1 MVNKLI
7 TKGVIMKTLSNIIIL
22 SALLANFAFANDL
35 LARLSNGAVSDN
47 SIGVKILSLDEMK
60 EVRGGYAVTTIR
72 ISQNELAALAVPDF
86 ENELGWEIKNG
97 QIDLEQT
104 MKNDRGL
111 CQMGSTQCYSNSATK
126 KHLWQSQKR
135 LQEFTNALD
144 GSNPLYTALGFSVK
158 RNVGFNR
165 TGKFVYFSYG
175 VVAVNRF
182 DGSIRNV
189 TNSVTLNNNIIIN
202 ELKRNYK
209 DRLESALGGLR

>member
-1 MVNKLI
+1 MFQKLFS
-7 TKGVIMKTLSNIIIL
+7 VIALG
-22 SALLANFAFANDL
+22 ALLANFAFANDL
-35 LARLSNGAVSDN
+35 LAKLSNGALSDN
-47 SIGVKILSLDEMK
+47 SQGVKALSLDEMK
-60 EVRGGYAVTTIR
+60 QVKGGYAVTTIR
-72 ISQNELAALAVPDF
+72 ISQNELATLAVPDF

-97 QIDLEQT
+97 QINLEQT

-175 VVAVNRF
+175 VIAVNRF

-189 TNSVTLNNNIIIN
+189 TNSATLNNNVIIN

>member
-1 MVNKLI
+1 MKGFSMKKIFAFLALTSLLTSSAFAGDFLAKL
-7 TKGVIMKTLSNIIIL
+7 TKGALSDT
-22 SALLANFAFANDL
+22 SP
-35 LARLSNGAVSDN
+35 
-47 SIGVKILSLDEMK
+47 GVKELSLEEMK
-60 EVRGGYAVTTIR
+60 EVKGGYAVTTIR

-165 TGKFVYFSYG
+165 AGKFVYFSYG
-175 VVAVNRF
+175 VAVINEQS
-182 DGSIRNV
+182 GSWYRV
-189 TNSVTLNNNIIIN
+189 KSSPVLNNYRVVKEISS
-202 ELKRNYK
+202 NYK
-209 DRLESALGGLR
+209 DFLERYLGGYSIK

>member
-1 MVNKLI
+1 MFQKLFS
-7 TKGVIMKTLSNIIIL
+7 VIAL

-35 LARLSNGAVSDN
+35 LAKLSNGAVSDN
-47 SIGVKILSLDEMK
+47 SVGVKILSLDEMK
-60 EVRGGYAVTTIR
+60 EVRGGYAVATIR

-189 TNSVTLNNNIIIN
+189 TNSATLNNNIIIN

>member
-1 MVNKLI
+1 MFQKLFSI
-7 TKGVIMKTLSNIIIL
+7 VAL

-35 LARLSNGAVSDN
+35 LAKLSNGAVSDN
-47 SIGVKILSLDEMK
+47 SVGVKILSLDEMK
-60 EVRGGYAVTTIR
+60 EVRGGYAVATIR

-97 QIDLEQT
+97 QINLEQT

-165 TGKFVYFSYG
+165 AGKFVYFSYG

-189 TNSVTLNNNIIIN
+189 TNSATLNNNIIIN

-209 DRLESALGGLR
+209 DRLENALGGLR

>member
-1 MVNKLI
+1 MFQKLFS
-7 TKGVIMKTLSNIIIL
+7 VIAL
-22 SALLANFAFANDL
+22 SALLVSFSFANDL
-35 LARLSNGAVSDN
+35 LAKLSNGAVSDN
-47 SIGVKILSLDEMK
+47 SVGVKILSLDEMK
-60 EVRGGYAVTTIR
+60 EVRGGYAVATIR

>member
-1 MVNKLI
+1 MLKKLFS
-7 TKGVIMKTLSNIIIL
+7 VIAL
-22 SALLANFAFANDL
+22 SALLVSFSFANDL
-35 LARLSNGAVSDN
+35 LAKLSNGAVSDN
-47 SIGVKILSLDEMK
+47 SVGVKVLSLDEMK

-72 ISQNELAALAVPDF
+72 ISQNELATLAVPDF

-165 TGKFVYFSYG
+165 AGKFVYFSYG

-189 TNSVTLNNNIIIN
+189 TNSATLNNNIIIN

-209 DRLESALGGLR
+209 DRLENALGGLR

>member
-1 MVNKLI
+1 MFQKLFS
-7 TKGVIMKTLSNIIIL
+7 VIAL
-22 SALLANFAFANDL
+22 SALLLNFSFANDL
-35 LARLSNGAVSDN
+35 LAKLSNGAVSDN
-47 SIGVKILSLDEMK
+47 SVGVKILSLDEMK
-60 EVRGGYAVTTIR
+60 EVRGGYAVATIR

-165 TGKFVYFSYG
+165 AGKFVYFSYG

-189 TNSVTLNNNIIIN
+189 TNSATLNNNIIIN

>member
-1 MVNKLI
+1 MFQKLFS
-7 TKGVIMKTLSNIIIL
+7 VIAL

-35 LARLSNGAVSDN
+35 LAKLSNGAVSDN
-47 SIGVKILSLDEMK
+47 SVGVKILSLDEMK
-60 EVRGGYAVTTIR
+60 EVRGGYAVATIR

-97 QIDLEQT
+97 QINLEQT

-165 TGKFVYFSYG
+165 AGKFVYFSYG
-175 VVAVNRF
+175 AVAVNHF

-189 TNSVTLNNNIIIN
+189 TNSATLNNNIIIN

>member
-1 MVNKLI
+1 MFQKLFS
-7 TKGVIMKTLSNIIIL
+7 VIALG
-22 SALLANFAFANDL
+22 ALLANFAFANDL
-35 LARLSNGAVSDN
+35 LAKLSNGVVSDN
-47 SIGVKILSLDEMK
+47 SVGVKILSLDEMK
-60 EVRGGYAVTTIR
+60 EVRGGYAVATIR

-189 TNSVTLNNNIIIN
+189 TDSVTLNNNIIIN

>member
-1 MVNKLI
+1 MFQKLFS
-7 TKGVIMKTLSNIIIL
+7 VIAL

-35 LARLSNGAVSDN
+35 LAKLSNGAVSDN
-47 SIGVKILSLDEMK
+47 SVGVKILSLDEMK
-60 EVRGGYAVTTIR
+60 EVRGGYAVATIR

-97 QIDLEQT
+97 QINLEQT

-165 TGKFVYFSYG
+165 AGKFVYFSYG

-189 TNSVTLNNNIIIN
+189 TNSATLNNNIIIN

>member
-1 MVNKLI
+1 MLKKLFS
-7 TKGVIMKTLSNIIIL
+7 VIALG
-22 SALLANFAFANDL
+22 ALLVSFSFANDL
-35 LARLSNGAVSDN
+35 LAKLSNGVVSDN
-47 SIGVKILSLDEMK
+47 SVGVKILSLDEMK

-135 LQEFTNALD
+135 LQEFTQALD

-158 RNVGFNR
+158 RNIGFNR
-165 TGKFVYFSYG
+165 AGKFVYFSYG

-189 TNSVTLNNNIIIN
+189 TNSATLNNNVIIN

-209 DRLESALGGLR
+209 DRLENALGGLR

>member
-1 MVNKLI
+1 MFQKLFSI
-7 TKGVIMKTLSNIIIL
+7 VALG
-22 SALLANFAFANDL
+22 ALLANFAFANDL
-35 LARLSNGAVSDN
+35 LAKLSNGAVSDN
-47 SIGVKILSLDEMK
+47 SVGVKILSLDEMK

-135 LQEFTNALD
+135 LQEFTQALD

-158 RNVGFNR
+158 RNIGFNR
-165 TGKFVYFSYG
+165 AGKFVYFSYG

-189 TNSVTLNNNIIIN
+189 TNSATLNNNVIIN

-209 DRLESALGGLR
+209 DRLENALGGLR

>member
-1 MVNKLI
+1 MFQKLFS
-7 TKGVIMKTLSNIIIL
+7 VIALG
-22 SALLANFAFANDL
+22 ALLANFAFANDL
-35 LARLSNGAVSDN
+35 LAKLSNGAVSDN
-47 SIGVKILSLDEMK
+47 SVGVKILSLDEMK
-60 EVRGGYAVTTIR
+60 EVRGGYAVATIR

-165 TGKFVYFSYG
+165 AGKFVYFSYG

>member
-1 MVNKLI
+1 MFQKLFS
-7 TKGVIMKTLSNIIIL
+7 VIAL
-22 SALLANFAFANDL
+22 SALLANFDFANDL
-35 LARLSNGAVSDN
+35 LAKLSNGAVSDN
-47 SIGVKILSLDEMK
+47 SVGVKILSLDEMK
-60 EVRGGYAVTTIR
+60 EVRDGYAVTTIR

-165 TGKFVYFSYG
+165 AGKFVYFSYG

>member
-1 MVNKLI
+1 MKKIFAFLALTSLLTSSAFAGDFLAKL
-7 TKGVIMKTLSNIIIL
+7 TKGALSDT
-22 SALLANFAFANDL
+22 SP
-35 LARLSNGAVSDN
+35 
-47 SIGVKILSLDEMK
+47 GVKELSLEEMK
-60 EVRGGYAVTTIR
+60 EVKGGYAVTTIR
-72 ISQNELAALAVPDF
+72 ISQNKLAALAVPDF

-165 TGKFVYFSYG
+165 AGKFVYFSYG

-189 TNSVTLNNNIIIN
+189 TNSATLNNNVIIN

>member
-1 MVNKLI
+1 MKKLFSI
-7 TKGVIMKTLSNIIIL
+7 VAL

-35 LARLSNGAVSDN
+35 LAKLSNGVVSDN
-47 SIGVKILSLDEMK
+47 SVGVKILSLDEMK
-60 EVRGGYAVTTIR
+60 EVRGGYAVATIR

>member
-1 MVNKLI
+1 
-7 TKGVIMKTLSNIIIL
+7 
-22 SALLANFAFANDL
+22 
-35 LARLSNGAVSDN
+35 
-47 SIGVKILSLDEMK
+47 MK
-60 EVRGGYAVTTIR
+60 EVKGGYAVTTIR
-72 ISQNELAALAVPDF
+72 ISQNKLAALAVPDF

-165 TGKFVYFSYG
+165 AGKFVYFSYG

-189 TNSVTLNNNIIIN
+189 TNSATLNNNVIIN

>member
-1 MVNKLI
+1 MFQKLFS
-7 TKGVIMKTLSNIIIL
+7 VIAL

-35 LARLSNGAVSDN
+35 LAKLSNGAVSDN
-47 SIGVKILSLDEMK
+47 SVGVKILSLDEMK
-60 EVRGGYAVTTIR
+60 EVRGGYAVATIR

-165 TGKFVYFSYG
+165 AGKFVYFSYG

-189 TNSVTLNNNIIIN
+189 TNSATLNNNIIIN

>member
-1 MVNKLI
+1 MLKKLFSI
-7 TKGVIMKTLSNIIIL
+7 VAL

-35 LARLSNGAVSDN
+35 LAKLSNGAVSDN
-47 SIGVKILSLDEMK
+47 SVGVKILSLDEMK

-72 ISQNELAALAVPDF
+72 ISQNELATLAVPDF

-165 TGKFVYFSYG
+165 AGKFVYFSYG

-189 TNSVTLNNNIIIN
+189 TNSATLNNNIIIN

>member
-1 MVNKLI
+1 
-7 TKGVIMKTLSNIIIL
+7 MKRLLNIIAL
-22 SALLANFAFANDL
+22 SALLVNFAFANDL
-35 LARLSNGAVSDN
+35 LAKLSNDAVSDN
-47 SIGVKILSLDEMK
+47 SVGVKILSLDEMK
-60 EVRGGYAVTTIR
+60 EVRGGYAVTIIR

-135 LQEFTNALD
+135 LQEFTQALD

-158 RNVGFNR
+158 RNIGFNR
-165 TGKFVYFSYG
+165 AGKFVYFSYG

-189 TNSVTLNNNIIIN
+189 TNSATLNNNVIIN

-209 DRLESALGGLR
+209 DRLENALGGLR

>member
-1 MVNKLI
+1 M
-7 TKGVIMKTLSNIIIL
+7 KGFSMKKIF
-22 SALLANFAFANDL
+22 ALLALTSLLTSSVFAEDF
-35 LARLSNGAVSDN
+35 LAKVSNGVLSDT
-47 SIGVKILSLDEMK
+47 SPGVKELSLDEMK
-60 EVRGGYAVTTIR
+60 EVKGGYAVTTIR

-165 TGKFVYFSYG
+165 AGKFVYFSYG

-189 TNSVTLNNNIIIN
+189 TNSATLNNNVIIN

>member
-1 MVNKLI
+1 
-7 TKGVIMKTLSNIIIL
+7 MKRLLNIIAL
-22 SALLANFAFANDL
+22 SALLANFAFANDI
-35 LARLSNGAVSDN
+35 LAKLSNGAVSDN
-47 SIGVKILSLDEMK
+47 SVGVKILSLDEMK

-165 TGKFVYFSYG
+165 AGKFVYFSYG

-189 TNSVTLNNNIIIN
+189 TNSVTLNNNVIIN

>member
-1 MVNKLI
+1 MFQKLFS
-7 TKGVIMKTLSNIIIL
+7 VIALG
-22 SALLANFAFANDL
+22 ALLANFAFANDL
-35 LARLSNGAVSDN
+35 LAKLSNGAVSDN
-47 SIGVKILSLDEMK
+47 SVGVKILSLDEMK
-60 EVRGGYAVTTIR
+60 EVRGGYAVATIR

-189 TNSVTLNNNIIIN
+189 TNSATLNNNVIIN

>member
-1 MVNKLI
+1 MFQKLFS
-7 TKGVIMKTLSNIIIL
+7 VIAL
-22 SALLANFAFANDL
+22 SALLVSFSFANDL
-35 LARLSNGAVSDN
+35 LAKLSNGAVSDN
-47 SIGVKILSLDEMK
+47 SVGVKILSLDEMK

-165 TGKFVYFSYG
+165 AGKFVYFSYG

>member
-1 MVNKLI
+1 MFKRL
-7 TKGVIMKTLSNIIIL
+7 LSIIAL
-22 SALLANFAFANDL
+22 SALLVSFSFANDL
-35 LARLSNGAVSDN
+35 LAKLSNGAVSDN
-47 SIGVKILSLDEMK
+47 SVGVKILSLDEMK
-60 EVRGGYAVTTIR
+60 EVRGGYAVATIR

-97 QIDLEQT
+97 QINLEQT

-165 TGKFVYFSYG
+165 AGKFVYFSYG

-189 TNSVTLNNNIIIN
+189 TNSATLNNNIIIN

>member
-1 MVNKLI
+1 
-7 TKGVIMKTLSNIIIL
+7 MKKI
-22 SALLANFAFANDL
+22 FAFLALTSL
-35 LARLSNGAVSDN
+35 LTSSVFAEDFLAKVSNGVLSDT
-47 SIGVKILSLDEMK
+47 SPGVKELSLEEMK
-60 EVRGGYAVTTIR
+60 EVKGGYAVTTIR

-165 TGKFVYFSYG
+165 AGKFVYFSYG

-189 TNSVTLNNNIIIN
+189 TNSATLNNNVIIN

>member
-1 MVNKLI
+1 MKKLFSI
-7 TKGVIMKTLSNIIIL
+7 VAL
-22 SALLANFAFANDL
+22 SALLVSFSFANDL
-35 LARLSNGAVSDN
+35 LAKLSNGVVSDN
-47 SIGVKILSLDEMK
+47 SVGVKILSLDEMK
-60 EVRGGYAVTTIR
+60 EVRGGYAVATIR

-165 TGKFVYFSYG
+165 AGKFVYFSYG

-189 TNSVTLNNNIIIN
+189 TNSATLNNNIIIN

>member
-1 MVNKLI
+1 MFKRL
-7 TKGVIMKTLSNIIIL
+7 LSIIAL
-22 SALLANFAFANDL
+22 SALLVSFSFANDL
-35 LARLSNGAVSDN
+35 LAKLSNGALSDN
-47 SIGVKILSLDEMK
+47 SQGVKALSLDEMK
-60 EVRGGYAVTTIR
+60 QVKGGYAVTTIR
-72 ISQNELAALAVPDF
+72 ISQNELATLAVPDF

-165 TGKFVYFSYG
+165 AGKFVYFSYG

-189 TNSVTLNNNIIIN
+189 TNSATLNNNAIIN
-202 ELKRNYK
+202 ELERNYK

>member
-1 MVNKLI
+1 MFQKLFS
-7 TKGVIMKTLSNIIIL
+7 VIALG
-22 SALLANFAFANDL
+22 ALLANFAFANDL
-35 LARLSNGAVSDN
+35 LAKLSNGAVSDN
-47 SIGVKILSLDEMK
+47 SVGVKILSLDEMK
-60 EVRGGYAVTTIR
+60 EVRGGYAVATIR

>member
-1 MVNKLI
+1 MIEGCVKWALRNVILI
-7 TKGVIMKTLSNIIIL
+7 
-22 SALLANFAFANDL
+22 
-35 LARLSNGAVSDN
+35 
-47 SIGVKILSLDEMK
+47 
-60 EVRGGYAVTTIR
+60 VR
-72 ISQNELAALAVPDF
+72 P
-86 ENELGWEIKNG
+86 
-97 QIDLEQT
+97 
-104 MKNDRGL
+104 
-111 CQMGSTQCYSNSATK
+111 K

-165 TGKFVYFSYG
+165 AGKFVYFSYG

-189 TNSVTLNNNIIIN
+189 TNSATLNNNIIIN

>member
-1 MVNKLI
+1 MFQKLFS
-7 TKGVIMKTLSNIIIL
+7 VIAL

-35 LARLSNGAVSDN
+35 LAKLSNGAVSDN
-47 SIGVKILSLDEMK
+47 SVGVKILSLDEMK
-60 EVRGGYAVTTIR
+60 EVRGGYAVATIR

>member
-1 MVNKLI
+1 MLKKLTSSLI
-7 TKGVIMKTLSNIIIL
+7 LGSLLASSAFAEDFLAKLTKGALSDT
-22 SALLANFAFANDL
+22 SP
-35 LARLSNGAVSDN
+35 
-47 SIGVKILSLDEMK
+47 GVKELSLEEMK
-60 EVRGGYAVTTIR
+60 QVKGGYAVTTIR

-97 QIDLEQT
+97 QIDLKQT

-135 LQEFTNALD
+135 LQEFTQALD

-158 RNVGFNR
+158 RNIGFNR
-165 TGKFVYFSYG
+165 AGKFVYFSYG

-189 TNSVTLNNNIIIN
+189 TNSATLKNNVIIN

-209 DRLESALGGLR
+209 DRLENDLGGLR

>member
-1 MVNKLI
+1 MFQKLLS
-7 TKGVIMKTLSNIIIL
+7 VIALG
-22 SALLANFAFANDL
+22 ALLANFAFANDL
-35 LARLSNGAVSDN
+35 LAKLSNGAVSDN
-47 SIGVKILSLDEMK
+47 SVGVKILSLDEMK
-60 EVRGGYAVTTIR
+60 EVRGGYAVATIR

>member
-1 MVNKLI
+1 M
-7 TKGVIMKTLSNIIIL
+7 KGFSIKKIF
-22 SALLANFAFANDL
+22 ALLALTSLLTSSVFAGDF
-35 LARLSNGAVSDN
+35 LAKVSNGVLSDT
-47 SIGVKILSLDEMK
+47 SPGVKELSLDEMK
-60 EVRGGYAVTTIR
+60 EVKGGYAVTTIR

-165 TGKFVYFSYG
+165 AGKFVYFSYG

-189 TNSVTLNNNIIIN
+189 TNSATLNNNVIIN